1 MRAFGREGSLGSTM
15 GKDTEEKWRN
25 QILSGIAI
33 WYDYNILWYFLRG

>member
-25 QILSGIAI
+25 QILSGMQYGMTITSFGI
-33 WYDYNILWYFLRG
+33 F